1 LGPILGRVRRHHL
14 RVLHI
19 NTERTWRGGEQQ
31 TLWLARGLQDRGHDS
46 QLCVQP
52 DRELHQRAAAA
63 GLVCHPIAMR
73 TEWDPIAITRLTR
86 LIRARAFDIVHMH
99 TSHAHSLGVIAA
111 RLARRARTVV
121 SRRVDFSIYRHA
133 LSLSGFKYRHGVDR
147 YIAISQAV
155 KAALVQDGIAADR
168 IDIVHSGV
176 DPDRLRSDAASLE
189 RARFGI
195 PESATLV
202 GTVAHMAWHKGL
214 ETLIDAAPEIVRLR
228 PDAHVV
234 LVGDGELRAE
244 LESRAR
250 AGAVASHIHFAGF
263 QKDVAPWHRAFDV
276 FVMPSVMEGLCTSIL
291 DAFSLD
297 KPVVA
302 SAVGGIPELV
312 HHQRTGLLVPPRDPQ
327 ALAAAAVG
335 LLNDRQRAT
344 QLGTSAH
351 ALLLADFTVDSMVEG
366 TLAIYRGL

>member
-1 LGPILGRVRRHHL
+1 LGPNHGRSRRRNL

-31 TLWLARGLQDRGHDS
+31 TLSLAHGLATRGHES

-52 DRELHQRAAAA
+52 GRELHQRAAAA
-63 GLVCHPIAMR
+63 GLTCHPIAMR
-73 TEWDPIAITRLTR
+73 VEWDPLAIARIAR
-86 LIRARAFDIVHMH
+86 LIRTRAFDIVHMH
-99 TSHAHSLGVIAA
+99 TSHAHTIGVIAA
-111 RLARRARTVV
+111 RLARRAKTVV

-155 KAALVQDGIAADR
+155 KSALVKDGIDAAR
-168 IDIVHSGV
+168 IDIVHSGI
-176 DPDRLRSDAASLE
+176 DPDRLANAGAPLE

-195 PESATLV
+195 PESVPLV

-214 ETLIDAAPEIVRLR
+214 ETLVDAAPEIVRLR
-228 PDAHVV
+228 PDAHIV
-234 LVGDGELRAE
+234 LVGDGELRQE
-244 LESRAR
+244 LGAR
-250 AGAVASHIHFAGF
+250 AHAGPVADRIHFAGF

-291 DAFSLD
+291 DAFSLR

-312 HHQRTGLLVPPRDPQ
+312 HHDRTGLLVPPRDAG
-327 ALAAAAVG
+327 ALAAAIVG
-335 LLNDRQRAT
+335 LLGDPARAAR
-344 QLGTSAH
+344 LGAQAH

-366 TLAIYRGL
+366 TLSIYRML